1 MQGKSIYKVPNGKLI
16 KVFLRHFA
24 NRIDLVQFTGDF
36 FIYPEESITTLE
48 QSLVGTELEAKEI
61 IKVVTDVKGKN
72 NLTFFG
78 IDEDAIATAI
88 LMAKDNA
95 VDVR

>member
-36 FIYPEESITTLE
+36 FIHPEESITTLE

-61 IKVVTDVKGKN
+61 VKVVNDVKGKN

-78 IDEDAIATAI
+78 INEEAIAIAI
-88 LMAKDNA
+88 LMAKDNV
-95 VDVR
+95 VDVK